1 MGLVMD
7 LLLDTCA
14 FIWLCS
20 EPEKYADT
28 VGETINK
35 AGDLFLSDASIFEMA
50 VKHASGK
57 LSLPDGPRRWISEQ
71 ASTWGIVTLPLSQDD
86 IFLSSELPL
95 HHKDPF
101 DRLIIATAVNRNL
114 TILTNDKLFNEYD
127 VKCMPV
133 NA

>member
-1 MGLVMD
+1 MD

-20 EPEKYADT
+20 EPEKYAANA
-28 VGETINK
+28 GETINK
-35 AGDLFLSDASIFEMA
+35 ARDLFLSDASIFEMA

-57 LSLPDGPRRWISEQ
+57 LTLPDAPRRWIHEQ
-71 ASTWGIVTLPLSQDD
+71 IVAWGIVSLPLSQDD

-101 DRLIIATAVNRNL
+101 DRLIISTAINHKLTVLTSDSIFEKYNVNSL
-114 TILTNDKLFNEYD
+114 S
-127 VKCMPV
+127 V
-133 NA
+133 AG